1 MKRIFLCVLTAAL
14 LVLTACQ
21 ASETPPQE
29 TVTASAAAVESQPE
43 EIGELMAE
51 DTIRHWFEYF
61 NNRDADAINALMK
74 KGLKMELT
82 EESATLALKDCTE
95 LRSDEETAVVEV
107 NFDVEID
114 ERNMTSFEEGR
125 YTWRFYLIKD
135 TEGMWC
141 IDDYGM

>member
-1 MKRIFLCVLTAAL
+1 MRKIFLYVLINAI
-14 LVLTACQ
+14 LVLAACQ
-21 ASETPPQE
+21 ALDTAPSEAVDTGNE
-29 TVTASAAAVESQPE
+29 TAVESP
-43 EIGELMAE
+43 AE

-61 NNRDADAINALMK
+61 NSRDADAINALMN
-74 KGLKMELT
+74 KGLKMTLT
-82 EESATLALKDCTE
+82 EESATLTLKDCTE

-114 ERNMTSFEEGR
+114 ERNMTSFEEGP

-135 TEGMWC
+135 SEGIWC